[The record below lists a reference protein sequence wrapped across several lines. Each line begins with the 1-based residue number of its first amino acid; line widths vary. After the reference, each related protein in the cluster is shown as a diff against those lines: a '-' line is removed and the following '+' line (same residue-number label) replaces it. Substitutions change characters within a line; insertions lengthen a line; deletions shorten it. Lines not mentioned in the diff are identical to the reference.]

1 MPISRHDNFMIIFS
15 STFIFDYLENYLMNW
30 RIVAVP
36 VTLIPI
42 ILIAVQF
49 DIKIEDIL
57 AIGIFPFIGA
67 IAAMM
72 IKLGLQGIKFAYITR
87 KYLGN
92 TDSFLKLV
100 GVRVGSEFIKF
111 TTPMF
116 IGAEFI
122 VIYYLKKKGIELSK
136 ATWIALVDIVTE
148 VLAAGLL
155 SMLAGIIALLNGAY
169 VVGIV
174 ILATSI
180 SITSLW
186 MIMFFLSSKHT
197 FQVPNILETIVK
209 KLGKEKGNKI
219 INQTNSWMEE
229 TCTMIRE
236 NIKTPES
243 KKIFTISFLI
253 SLVSWSFYGI
263 SFMIIA
269 MGTGY
274 IISAFDSIM
283 AVMGA
288 NAIGNLPITIGGS
301 GLAEFGIVAYI
312 NNLNPFDFTITEG
325 ILAWDAVIGWR
336 IATYYVPI
344 AITWL
349 LLVKLALSKI
359 PKTQNK

>member
-1 MPISRHDNFMIIFS
+1 
-15 STFIFDYLENYLMNW
+15 MNW
-30 RIVAVP
+30 RLVAIP

-42 ILIAVQF
+42 FIIAIQF
-49 DIKIEDIL
+49 DIQIDDIL
-57 AIGIFPFIGA
+57 AIGLFPFIGA
-67 IAAMM
+67 IVAMM
-72 IKLGLQGIKFAYITR
+72 IKLVLQGIKFAYITK
-87 KYLGN
+87 KYLDN
-92 TDSFLKLV
+92 TDSFLKLI

-122 VIYYLKKKGIELSK
+122 VIYYLKKKGVELSK

-169 VVGIV
+169 IVGIV

-186 MIMFFLSSKHT
+186 MVMFFLSSKHT
-197 FQVPNILETIVK
+197 FQVPNILEILVK
-209 KLGKEKGNKI
+209 KLGKEKGSKI
-219 INQTNSWMEE
+219 INQTNDWMEE

-236 NIKTPES
+236 NIQTPES
-243 KKIFTISFLI
+243 KKIFTVSFFF
-253 SLVSWSFYGI
+253 SLASWAFYGI

-274 IISAFDSIM
+274 VINAFDSIM

-301 GLAEFGIVAYI
+301 GLAEFGIISYL
-312 NNLNPFDFTITEG
+312 NNLNPFDFTINEG
-325 ILAWDAVIGWR
+325 IVGWDAVIGWR

-344 AITWL
+344 AITWI

-359 PKTQNK
+359 PKTPNE

>member
-1 MPISRHDNFMIIFS
+1 
-15 STFIFDYLENYLMNW
+15 MNW
-30 RIVAVP
+30 RLVAIP
-36 VTLIPI
+36 ITLIPI
-42 ILIAVQF
+42 FIIAIQF
-49 DIKIEDIL
+49 DIQIDDIL
-57 AIGIFPFIGA
+57 AIGLFPFIGA
-67 IAAMM
+67 IVAMM
-72 IKLGLQGIKFAYITR
+72 IKLVLQGIKFAYITK

-92 TDSFLKLV
+92 TDSFLKLI

-186 MIMFFLSSKHT
+186 MVMFFLSSKHT
-197 FQVPNILETIVK
+197 FQVPNVLEALVT
-209 KLGKEKGNKI
+209 KLGKEKGTKI
-219 INQTNSWMEE
+219 INQTNNWMEE

-236 NIKTPES
+236 NIQTPES
-243 KKIFTISFLI
+243 KKIFTISFLF
-253 SLVSWSFYGI
+253 SLASWSFYGI

-274 IISAFDSIM
+274 VISMFDSIM

-301 GLAEFGIVAYI
+301 GLAEFGIIAYL

>member
-42 ILIAVQF
+42 ILIAIQF

-92 TDSFLKLV
+92 TDSFFKLV

-122 VIYYLKKKGIELSK
+122 VIYYLKKKGIALSK

-236 NIKTPES
+236 NIQTPES
-243 KKIFTISFLI
+243 KKIFTISFLL

-301 GLAEFGIVAYI
+301 GLAEFGIVAYL

-359 PKTQNK
+359 PKTQKK

>member
-1 MPISRHDNFMIIFS
+1 
-15 STFIFDYLENYLMNW
+15 MNW
-30 RIVAVP
+30 RIVAIP
-36 VTLIPI
+36 LTLIPI
-42 ILIAVQF
+42 FIIAIQF
-49 DIKIEDIL
+49 DVQIEDIL
-57 AIGIFPFIGA
+57 AIGLFPFVGA
-67 IAAMM
+67 IVAMM

-92 TDSFLKLV
+92 TDSFLKLI

-116 IGAEFI
+116 IGAEFV

-169 VVGIV
+169 IVGIV

-186 MIMFFLSSKHT
+186 MVMFFLSSRRI
-197 FQVPNILETIVK
+197 FQVPNILQTLVK
-209 KLGKEKGNKI
+209 KLGKEKGTKI

-236 NIKTPES
+236 NIQTPES
-243 KKIFTISFLI
+243 KKIFTISFLF
-253 SLVSWSFYGI
+253 SLASWSFYGI

-269 MGTGY
+269 MGTGFA
-274 IISAFDSIM
+274 INAFDSIM

-301 GLAEFGIVAYI
+301 GLAEFGIIAYI
-312 NNLNPFDFTITEG
+312 NNLDPFAFEISEG
-325 ILAWDAVIGWR
+325 VVAWDAVIGWR

-344 AITWL
+344 VITWL

-359 PKTQNK
+359 PKSQSS

>member
-1 MPISRHDNFMIIFS
+1 
-15 STFIFDYLENYLMNW
+15 MNW
-30 RIVAVP
+30 RLAAIP

-42 ILIAVQF
+42 FIIAIQF
-49 DIKIEDIL
+49 DIKLEDVL
-57 AIGIFPFIGA
+57 AIGFFPFVGA
-67 IAAMM
+67 VLAMM
-72 IKLGLQGIKFAYITR
+72 IKLGIQGVKFAYISR
-87 KYLGN
+87 KYLGSF
-92 TDSFLKLV
+92 DSFWKLI

-116 IGAEFI
+116 VGAEFI
-122 VIYYLKKKGIELSK
+122 VIYYLKKKGVELSK
-136 ATWIALVDIVTE
+136 ATWIAIMDIVTE

-155 SMLAGIIALLNGAY
+155 SIMAGIIALLNGAY
-169 VVGIV
+169 IVGII

-180 SITSLW
+180 FVTSLW
-186 MIMFFLSSKHT
+186 TVLFFLSSKRT
-197 FQVPNILETIVK
+197 FQVPKVLVYFVK
-209 KLGKEKGNKI
+209 KLGKEKGIKI
-219 INQTNSWMEE
+219 IDQTNSWMEE

-236 NIKTPES
+236 NIHTPES
-243 KKIFTISFLI
+243 KKIFTVSFLF
-253 SLVSWSFYGI
+253 SFASWLFYGI

-274 IISAFDSIM
+274 VINAFDSIM

-312 NNLNPFDFTITEG
+312 NNLNPFDFDIPKG
-325 ILAWDAVIGWR
+325 VVAWDAVIGWR

-344 AITWL
+344 VITWL

-359 PKTQNK
+359 PKSKTT

>member
-1 MPISRHDNFMIIFS
+1 
-15 STFIFDYLENYLMNW
+15 MNW
-30 RIVAVP
+30 RLVA
-36 VTLIPI
+36 IPI
-42 ILIAVQF
+42 TIIPILLIAIQF
-49 DIKIEDIL
+49 DIQIEDVL
-57 AIGIFPFIGA
+57 AIGLFPFIGA
-67 IAAMM
+67 IIAML

-87 KYLGN
+87 KYLGSDI
-92 TDSFLKLV
+92 DSFFKLI

-148 VLAAGLL
+148 VFAAGLL

-169 VVGIV
+169 VVGVV

-186 MIMFFLSSKHT
+186 MVMFFLSSKHT
-197 FQVPNILETIVK
+197 FQVPNILQSLIK
-209 KLGKEKGNKI
+209 KLGKEKGTKV

-243 KKIFTISFLI
+243 KKIFAISFLF

-269 MGTGY
+269 MGTGFV
-274 IISAFDSIM
+274 INAFDSIM

-301 GLAEFGIVAYI
+301 GLAEFGIIAYL
-312 NNLNPFDFTITEG
+312 NNLDPFAFEITEG
-325 ILAWDAVIGWR
+325 IVAWDAVIGWR

-344 AITWL
+344 AVTWL

-359 PKTQNK
+359 PKSQSS